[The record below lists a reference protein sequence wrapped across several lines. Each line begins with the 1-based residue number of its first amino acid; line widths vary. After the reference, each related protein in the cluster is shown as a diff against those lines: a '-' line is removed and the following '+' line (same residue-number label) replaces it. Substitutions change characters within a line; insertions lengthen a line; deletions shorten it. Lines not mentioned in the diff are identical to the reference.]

1 MPLTG
6 SSPRNLNQLHN
17 VSLSSSWA
25 LPPRVCAV
33 ARLCEDAWPW
43 RLLAF
48 WASVALNA
56 VYDLYH
62 KREISRMSLE
72 VLSGFPD
79 SAAAG

>member
-1 MPLTG
+1 MLGQAAWRYLGRT
-6 SSPRNLNQLHN
+6 PR
-17 VSLSSSWA
+17 
-25 LPPRVCAV
+25 AV